1 MGLVN
6 RWKICTQYKQPN
18 YSTWLRWPFSH
29 AGKRAICSA
38 TVALLLAKRATSSSL
53 AKDKPRTCGACSQ
66 ARIQFHSAP
75 TRPQRVG
82 AIPSPLWLLHS
93 FNEQAA
99 PSLSVVSAFE
109 AFRLRGFAV
118 FLWRICAPSPPL
130 EILISLERMAR
141 IGKVFSHPCM
151 FTRFQVL
158 FFFGRSQELAA
169 RYHNRKSRALHLEKG
184 TEYSGSAN
192 LENSISRSAT
202 PRWSL
207 ACACTTSEASKG

>member
-1 MGLVN
+1 MKNLHPV
-6 RWKICTQYKQPN
+6 KQPN
-18 YSTWLRWPFSH
+18 YSTQLRCPFSH
-29 AGKRAICSA
+29 AEKRAICSA
-38 TVALLLAKRATSSSL
+38 TVAFLLAKHATSSSL
-53 AKDKPRTCGACSQ
+53 AKDKPRTCGACSR
-66 ARIQFHSAP
+66 ARIQFHSVP

-93 FNEQAA
+93 FNEQPA

-130 EILISLERMAR
+130 EILSRISLERMAR

-158 FFFGRSQELAA
+158 FFLAD
-169 RYHNRKSRALHLEKG
+169 HKN
-184 TEYSGSAN
+184 
-192 LENSISRSAT
+192 
-202 PRWSL
+202 
-207 ACACTTSEASKG
+207 